1 MRNFLSFI
9 KTTAL
14 GGLVVIV
21 PLAILIIVLLQ
32 VFNFLKSVT
41 EALTKILPFVFLEQP
56 VVMFILVFSALI
68 GICFVTGLLLRTN
81 TGSAIKQRID
91 GWLDDKVPM
100 YGVIRSITAHFAGID
115 EAQLTPAEIDLHGNT
130 TRVLGFVIE
139 QLPDGRQCVYVP
151 DSPIL
156 TVGSTYIVEEH
167 QISRLPGAARAA
179 ADAITQWGAGTRQ
192 LYSKSHGT
200 TEGSHE

>member
-1 MRNFLSFI
+1 
-9 KTTAL
+9 
-14 GGLVVIV
+14 
-21 PLAILIIVLLQ
+21 
-32 VFNFLKSVT
+32 
-41 EALTKILPFVFLEQP
+41 
-56 VVMFILVFSALI
+56 MFILVFSALI
-68 GICFVTGLLLRTN
+68 GICFVTGLLLKTN

-115 EAQLTPAEIDLHGNT
+115 EAQLTPAEIDLYGNT

-156 TVGSTYIVEEH
+156 TVGRTYIVEEH
-167 QISRLPGAARAA
+167 QITRLQGAARAA
-179 ADAITQWGAGTRQ
+179 MDAVTQWGAGTRQ
-192 LYSKSHGT
+192 LYSESARKPQSN
-200 TEGSHE
+200 HE